1 MIKAVIFDMDGTML
15 DTEHVKEEG
24 LKYVGESL
32 NVKIDDQT
40 LTQIRGTN
48 NTRLKEI
55 LCNKFEGLDVEEL
68 LETREKYVEKY
79 FEIHTI
85 ESKKGLLELLE
96 FLKNHDYKMA
106 VASSSNLEVIK
117 KYLKKV
123 GVFDY
128 FDVIIGGDIV
138 TKGKPDPE
146 IYSKCIEQLNLSKEE
161 CIGVEDTA
169 NGVLSI
175 HRAGMKPIMI
185 PDLEEPSKEI
195 ENLVYA
201 KLESLS
207 EIIPLLKEMNK
218 KREEI

>member
-48 NTRLKEI
+48 NKRLKEI
-55 LCNKFEGLDVEEL
+55 LCNKFEGLDVDKL
-68 LETREKYVEKY
+68 LDRREKYVEKY
-79 FEIHTI
+79 FENHPI
-85 ESKKGLLELLE
+85 ETKKGLIELLE

-146 IYSKCIEQLNLSKEE
+146 IYSKCMEQLNLSKEE

-169 NGVLSI
+169 NAVLSI
-175 HRAGMKPIMI
+175 DRAGMKPIMI
-185 PDLEEPSKEI
+185 PDLEKPSEEI

-201 KLESLS
+201 KLESLGDV
-207 EIIPLLKEMNK
+207 IPLLKEMN
-218 KREEI
+218 

>member
-55 LCNKFEGLDVEEL
+55 LCNKFEGLNVEKL

-79 FEIHTI
+79 FENNPI
-85 ESKKGLLELLE
+85 ETKKGLIELLE

-123 GVFDY
+123 GVVDY

-207 EIIPLLKEMNK
+207 DVIPLLKEMN
-218 KREEI
+218 

>member
-48 NTRLKEI
+48 NKRLKEI
-55 LCNKFEGLDVEEL
+55 LCNKFEGLNVEKL

-79 FEIHTI
+79 FENNPI
-85 ESKKGLLELLE
+85 EPKKGLLELLE

-207 EIIPLLKEMNK
+207 DVIPLLKEMN
-218 KREEI
+218 

>member
-55 LCNKFEGLDVEEL
+55 LCNKFEGLNVEKL

-79 FEIHTI
+79 FENNPI
-85 ESKKGLLELLE
+85 EPKKGLLELLE

-146 IYSKCIEQLNLSKEE
+146 IYLKCIEQLNLSKEE

-175 HRAGMKPIMI
+175 YRAGMKPIMI

-207 EIIPLLKEMNK
+207 DVIPLLKEMN
-218 KREEI
+218 